1 MLFNLAFKNI
11 RKSIK
16 DYSIYFFTLVVAVAI
31 FYIFN
36 SIGSQ
41 DSMMF
46 LTESKREM
54 VQVLVMIIGYVSV
67 FVSVVL
73 GFLII
78 YSNNFLI
85 KRRKKELGLYL
96 TLGMSKRKVST
107 VLVIETLLVGI
118 ISLGVGLLLGVF
130 ISQFISIFTA
140 KLFEANMTNF
150 HFVFSSAALFKTLLY
165 FGIIYILVMIFNI
178 ITLSRHK
185 LINLLT
191 ASKQNEKVKFRN
203 KYVVFISFV
212 LSIVLLGY
220 AYSLLFKGTFFQ
232 NGPDKEALQM
242 IITGA
247 LGTFLLFFSISG
259 FALKMFQMRKKIYY
273 KGLNMFTLKQ
283 VNSKV
288 NTTVVSTTIICLMLL
303 LTIGILSGSMSLSS
317 AINKDLSGNN
327 LTDFTLRSHYNISTE
342 NGIETGEFD
351 FDKLLSDDNFKKN
364 IKDYNIFTRYQN
376 NDIMQLDLFNDKAY
390 KQLQIDFDGKV
401 TEETLKINASIMLES
416 DYNDLKKYLGQ
427 DSINIKDDEYLL
439 SANLDTVV
447 EYYGPSYEEGN
458 TLTLNNVVLKPATD
472 KFDNMAFENYTSQ
485 GNEGV
490 IVVSDKFKSYLE
502 LPTDLESPRDTMIGN
517 YASEDKEEAEK
528 ALYIYF
534 RDAGYTFKELRTKL
548 DMEASSV
555 GTKAILTFLGLY
567 LGIVFAISSATVLAI
582 GQLSESSDNKERFR
596 VLRQLGSD
604 EKMIRKALFTQIA
617 IAFILPLIVAVVHA
631 IFGLRELN
639 SLVDMVAH
647 IDLTGNIILTTLFIV
662 VVYGGYFVATYLV
675 SKNIINEKN

>member
-1 MLFNLAFKNI
+1 MLFNLALKNI

-41 DSMMF
+41 DSMLF
-46 LTESKREM
+46 LTESKKEM

-107 VLVIETLLVGI
+107 ILVIETLLVGI
-118 ISLGVGLLLGVF
+118 LSLVVGLLLGVF

-140 KLFEANMTNF
+140 KLFEADMASF
-150 HFVFSSAALFKTLLY
+150 HFVFSSEAVLKNLLY
-165 FGIIYILVMIFNI
+165 FGIIFVLVMIFNI
-178 ITLSRHK
+178 ITLSRHR

-203 KYVVFISFV
+203 KYVVFISFI
-212 LSIVLLGY
+212 LSIILLWY

-232 NGPDKEALQM
+232 NGPDMEALKM
-242 IITGA
+242 IVTGA

-259 FALKMFQMRKKIYY
+259 FALKLFQMNKKLYY
-273 KGLNMFTLKQ
+273 KNLNMFTLKQ

-288 NTTVVSTTIICLMLL
+288 NTTVISTTIICLMLL

-317 AINKDLSGNN
+317 VMNKDLKENN
-327 LTDFTLRSHYNISTE
+327 LTDFTLKSHYNIVTDT
-342 NGIETGEFD
+342 GIDVGEFNFDELATSDQFKNTVKDYLVYTKYETGDIEIID
-351 FDKLLSDDNFKKN
+351 LVNDETVEKLEKEYEMDLSENE
-364 IKDYNIFTRYQN
+364 
-376 NDIMQLDLFNDKAY
+376 L
-390 KQLQIDFDGKV
+390 KV
-401 TEETLKINASIMLES
+401 SVPIILES
-416 DYNDLKKYLGQ
+416 DYNNVRKYLGKKE
-427 DSINIKDDEYLL
+427 INIEDDEYLL
-439 SANLDTVV
+439 MANVDRVV
-447 EYYGPSYEEGN
+447 DYYTPAYKDGN
-458 TLTLNNVVLKPATD
+458 TITLNNDTLKPANKEID
-472 KFDNMAFENYTSQ
+472 KTAIENYTGQ
-485 GNEGV
+485 GNDGV
-490 IVVSDKFKSYLE
+490 VVISDKYKDYLEHPSETMIANYVDGDTEKLEQELKSYF
-502 LPTDLESPRDTMIGN
+502 D
-517 YASEDKEEAEK
+517 
-528 ALYIYF
+528 
-534 RDAGYTFKELRTKL
+534 DAGYTYTILRTKL
-548 DMEASSV
+548 DMEASSI
-555 GTKAILTFLGLY
+555 GLKAILTFLGLY

-596 VLRQLGSD
+596 VLRQLGTD
-604 EKMIRKALFTQIA
+604 EKMIKKALFTQIA
-617 IAFILPLIVAVVHA
+617 IAFILPLFVAVIHA

-639 SLVDMVAH
+639 ELVQMLAN

-662 VVYGGYFVATYLV
+662 VVYGGYFLATYLV
-675 SKNIINEKN
+675 SKNIINEK

>member
-46 LTESKREM
+46 LTESKKEM
-54 VQVLVMIIGYVSV
+54 VQVLVMIIGYLSV

-107 VLVIETLLVGI
+107 ILVIETLLVGI
-118 ISLGVGLLLGVF
+118 LSLVVGLLVGVF

-140 KLFEANMTNF
+140 KLFEADMVSF
-150 HFVFSSAALFKTLLY
+150 HFVFSSEAVLKTLLY
-165 FGIIYILVMIFNI
+165 FGIIFLLVMIFNI
-178 ITLSRHK
+178 ITLSRHR
-185 LINLLT
+185 LITLLT

-203 KYVVFISFV
+203 KYVVIISFI
-212 LSIVLLGY
+212 LSVVLLGY
-220 AYSLLFKGTFFQ
+220 AYNLLFKGTFFQ

-242 IITGA
+242 IVTGS

-259 FALKMFQMRKKIYY
+259 FALKLFQMRKKTYY

-317 AINKDLSGNN
+317 VMNKDIKENN
-327 LTDFTLRSHYNISTE
+327 LTDFTLKSHYNIVTD
-342 NGIETGEFD
+342 NGIDVGEFD
-351 FDKLLSDDNFKKN
+351 FDELATSNQFKETV
-364 IKDYNIFTRYQN
+364 KDYLMYTKYETGDIEIIDLVN
-376 NDIMQLDLFNDKAY
+376 NDTIEKLEKEYETELSENE
-390 KQLQIDFDGKV
+390 LKV
-401 TEETLKINASIMLES
+401 SVPIMLES
-416 DYNDLKKYLGQ
+416 DYNNIRQFLGKKE
-427 DSINIKDDEYLL
+427 INISDDEYLIM
-439 SANLDTVV
+439 ANVDGVV
-447 EYYGPSYEEGN
+447 DYYTPAYNEGN
-458 TLTLNNVVLKPATD
+458 TITLDNDTLKPGNKEIDRTAI
-472 KFDNMAFENYTSQ
+472 ENYSGQ
-485 GNEGV
+485 GNNGV
-490 IVVSDKFKSYLE
+490 VIVSDKYKDYLE
-502 LPTDLESPRDTMIGN
+502 NSSETMIGN
-517 YASEDKEEAEK
+517 YVDGNAEELEK
-528 ALYIYF
+528 QFITYF
-534 RDAGYTFKELRTKL
+534 DNAGYTYTILRTKI

-555 GTKAILTFLGLY
+555 GMKAILTFLGLY

-596 VLRQLGSD
+596 VLRQLGAD
-604 EKMIRKALFTQIA
+604 ERMIKKALFTQIS
-617 IAFILPLIVAVVHA
+617 IAFILPLFVAVIHA

-639 SLVDMVAH
+639 KLVQMLANL
-647 IDLTGNIILTTLFIV
+647 DLTGNIILTSLFII
-662 VVYGGYFVATYLV
+662 VVYGGYFLATYLV
-675 SKNIINEKN
+675 SKNIINEK

>member
-1 MLFNLAFKNI
+1 MLFNLSFKNI
-11 RKSIK
+11 KKSIK

-31 FYIFN
+31 FYVFN
-36 SIGSQ
+36 SIGAQ
-41 DSMMF
+41 DSMF
-46 LTESKREM
+46 VLTQSKREM
-54 VQVLVMIIGYVSV
+54 IQVLVMIIGYISV
-67 FVSVVL
+67 FVSVIL

-107 VLVIETLLVGI
+107 ILVIETLLVGI
-118 ISLGVGLLLGVF
+118 LSLVVGLLLGVF

-140 KLFEANMTNF
+140 KLFEANLENF
-150 HFVFSSAALFKTLLY
+150 HFIFSMDALLKTLLY
-165 FGIIYILVMIFNI
+165 FGIIFLLVMVFNI

-203 KYVVFISFV
+203 KYVIFISFI
-212 LSIVLLGY
+212 LSMILLGY

-232 NGPDKEALQM
+232 NAPDKEALKM
-242 IITGA
+242 IVSGS

-259 FALKMFQMRKKIYY
+259 FALKLFQMNKKVYY

-317 AINKDLSGNN
+317 AINKDLKENN
-327 LTDFTLRSHYNISTE
+327 LIDFTLKDHYNIQHDAE
-342 NGIETGEFD
+342 IEVGEFN
-351 FDKLLSDDNFKKN
+351 FDELVSDERLKN
-364 IKDYNIFTRYQN
+364 IIKDYNVYTKYEVEDVKQIN
-376 NDIMQLDLFNDKAY
+376 LVNDKYY
-390 KQLQIDFDGKV
+390 KQLKKDYSGHINDD
-401 TEETLKINASIMLES
+401 TLKVNVPIILES
-416 DYNDLKKYLGQ
+416 DYAKLKKYLGKEE
-427 DSINIKDDEYLL
+427 IRIKDDEYLL
-439 SANLDTVV
+439 VVNLDTVS

-458 TLTLNNVVLKPATD
+458 TVTLNNQILNPATEKTD
-472 KFDNMAFENYTSQ
+472 DMALENYTGQ
-485 GNEGV
+485 GNDGV
-490 IVVSDKFKSYLE
+490 IVVSDKFKDYLE
-502 LPTDLESPRDTMIGN
+502 AKTDLDSATQTMLGN
-517 YASEDKEEAEK
+517 YVDGDKEASEKE
-528 ALYIYF
+528 LTDYF
-534 RDAGYTFKELRTKL
+534 RNEGYTFYGLKTKL

-555 GTKAILTFLGLY
+555 GTKAILTFLGIY

-596 VLRQLGSD
+596 VLRQLGAD
-604 EKMIRKALFTQIA
+604 EKMIKKALLTQIA
-617 IAFILPLIVAVVHA
+617 IAFILPLFVAIIHA

-639 SLVDMVAH
+639 SLVNMLAH
-647 IDLTGNIILTTLFIV
+647 IDLTGNIILTTLFIL
-662 VVYGGYFVATYLV
+662 VVYGGYFMATYLV
-675 SKNIINEKN
+675 SKNIITEK

>member
-36 SIGSQ
+36 SIGAQ

-54 VQVLVMIIGYVSV
+54 VQVLVMIIGYLSV

-107 VLVIETLLVGI
+107 ILVMETLLVGI
-118 ISLGVGLLLGVF
+118 LSLVVGLLVGVF

-140 KLFEANMTNF
+140 KLFEADMASF
-150 HFVFSSAALFKTLLY
+150 HFVFSSAAVLKTLLY
-165 FGIIYILVMIFNI
+165 FGIIFILVMIFNI
-178 ITLSRHK
+178 ITLSRHR

-203 KYVVFISFV
+203 KYVVIISFI
-212 LSIVLLGY
+212 LSAILLGY
-220 AYSLLFKGTFFQ
+220 AYNLLFKGTFFQ
-232 NGPDKEALQM
+232 NGPDREALQM
-242 IITGA
+242 IVTGA

-259 FALKMFQMRKKIYY
+259 FALKLFQMRKKTYY

-317 AINKDLSGNN
+317 VMNKDLKENN
-327 LTDFTLRSHYNISTE
+327 LTDFTLKSHYNIVTDD
-342 NGIETGEFD
+342 GIDVGEFN
-351 FDKLLSDDNFKKN
+351 FDELATSNQFKN
-364 IKDYNIFTRYQN
+364 TIKDYLVYTTYETGDIEIIDLV
-376 NDIMQLDLFNDKAY
+376 NDETIENLENEYEMDLSENE
-390 KQLQIDFDGKV
+390 LKV
-401 TEETLKINASIMLES
+401 SVPIMLES
-416 DYNDLKKYLGQ
+416 DYNKIRKYLGKKE
-427 DSINIKDDEYLL
+427 INIEDNKYLL
-439 SANLDTVV
+439 MANVDGVV
-447 EYYGPSYEEGN
+447 DYYTPAYEGGN
-458 TLTLNNVVLKPATD
+458 TITINNDTLKPGNKEIDRTAI
-472 KFDNMAFENYTSQ
+472 ENYPGQ
-485 GNEGV
+485 GNDGV
-490 IVVSDKFKSYLE
+490 VIISDKYKDYLE
-502 LPTDLESPRDTMIGN
+502 HPSETMIGN
-517 YASEDKEEAEK
+517 YIDGNEEELEKEF
-528 ALYIYF
+528 ITYF
-534 RDAGYTFKELRTKL
+534 DNAGYTYTILRTKI

-555 GTKAILTFLGLY
+555 GMKAILTFLGLY

-596 VLRQLGSD
+596 VLRQIGAD
-604 EKMIRKALFTQIA
+604 EKMIKKALFTQIA
-617 IAFILPLIVAVVHA
+617 IAFILPLFVAVIHA

-639 SLVDMVAH
+639 EIVQMLANL
-647 IDLTGNIILTTLFIV
+647 DLTGNIILTSLFII

-675 SKNIINEKN
+675 SKNIINEK